1 MSRSASNHS
10 EHWRVAQRAP
20 VGYLRSGVARLYSR
34 SKATPTISFN
44 LLYINAINEWH
55 VVCSSRVCEYH
66 HQRGQ
71 FRTQK
76 KENTLRLSKFMSAAA
91 LAAATALPVSG
102 NAALIIGGDA
112 VDQVS
117 ATSIL
122 DIVFA
127 IDTSGSMTDDIASIA
142 AFAQSAIQNL
152 DCPQIDCFVRA
163 RFFGIT
169 TTSGA
174 IFNETVIGY
183 VNALGETPV
192 TNHQEDNG
200 AAVTDLVNHY
210 QWNNDALPGQDYFR
224 AIVTIGDE
232 GTENGTPVAA
242 DDYASALVANTAAVN
257 AGILLFSWVADDPVT
272 AAVSP
277 LFQAMAVGG
286 TVGGTT
292 YANTGGGF
300 ISGPLTDVTVES
312 QLEAIIC
319 AAATGG
325 PSGVPE
331 PTSLALLG
339 LAVVGGGWAARRR
352 KVR

>member
-1 MSRSASNHS
+1 MSCAHQTLATIINAASSASN
-10 EHWRVAQRAP
+10 
-20 VGYLRSGVARLYSR
+20 
-34 SKATPTISFN
+34 
-44 LLYINAINEWH
+44 
-55 VVCSSRVCEYH
+55 
-66 HQRGQ
+66 
-71 FRTQK
+71 K
-76 KENTLRLSKFMSAAA
+76 KEIILRLSKFMSAAA
-91 LAAATALPVSG
+91 LAAATAMPVSG

-112 VDQVS
+112 VDQAS

-122 DIVFA
+122 DIVFV
-127 IDTSGSMTDDIASIA
+127 IDTSASMNDDIASIGL
-142 AFAQSAIQNL
+142 FAQSAIQNL

-163 RFFGIT
+163 QFFGIT
-169 TTSGA
+169 GTSGSV
-174 IFNETVIGY
+174 FNETVTDY
-183 VNALGETPV
+183 VTALGQTPIS
-192 TNHQEDNG
+192 NSSEDNG
-200 AAVTDLVNHY
+200 PAVTDLVNHY

-232 GTENGTPVAA
+232 GTQQGSPVDAA
-242 DDYASALVANTAAVN
+242 DYAAALVANTAAVN
-257 AGILLFSWVADDPVT
+257 AGVLLFSWVADDPAT
-272 AAVSP
+272 PAVSP

-300 ISGPLTDVTVES
+300 VSGPLTDVTVES

-325 PSGVPE
+325 PGNGVPE

-339 LAVVGGGWAARRR
+339 LAVVGGGWASRRR

>member
-1 MSRSASNHS
+1 MAISKYVSAA
-10 EHWRVAQRAP
+10 VLA
-20 VGYLRSGVARLYSR
+20 
-34 SKATPTISFN
+34 
-44 LLYINAINEWH
+44 
-55 VVCSSRVCEYH
+55 
-66 HQRGQ
+66 
-71 FRTQK
+71 
-76 KENTLRLSKFMSAAA
+76 AAA
-91 LAAATALPVSG
+91 LMPIPSKAV
-102 NAALIIGGDA
+102 LIIGGDA
-112 VDQVS
+112 ASQAT

-127 IDTSGSMTDDIASIA
+127 IDTSASMTDDIASIGLKA
-142 AFAQSAIQNL
+142 ADAIRNL

-163 RFFGIT
+163 RFFGIAG
-169 TTSGA
+169 TSGTT
-174 IFNETVIGY
+174 FNESVTGY
-183 VNALGETPV
+183 IAALPPVPVGDPPRVVV
-192 TNHQEDNG
+192 TNHIEDNG
-200 AAVTDLVNHY
+200 PVVTDLVNHY
-210 QWNNDALPGQDYFR
+210 QWNNDALPGQNYFR

-242 DDYASALVANTAAVN
+242 DDYAAALVANTAAKN

-292 YANTGGGF
+292 YQNTGGGF

-325 PSGVPE
+325 DPGRLPE
-331 PTSLALLG
+331 PSSLALVG
-339 LAVVGGGWAARRR
+339 LALVGGGWAARRR